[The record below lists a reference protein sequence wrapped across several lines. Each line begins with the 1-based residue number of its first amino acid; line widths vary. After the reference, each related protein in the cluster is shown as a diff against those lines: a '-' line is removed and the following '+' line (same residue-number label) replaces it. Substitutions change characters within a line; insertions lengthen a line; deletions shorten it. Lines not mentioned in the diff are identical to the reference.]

1 MLLETGSAPGVH
13 WHISTVSVIVRE
25 QHRLCFLFLS
35 GCMSTVICC
44 FPSLRVQPLFS
55 LLQPE
60 DGMVCIQSPLHTT
73 DQGCH
78 TINSPAVLVNVCVS
92 LQINSCSPGGN
103 TTEQARSLSGR
114 KMWKCIW
121 SNMPVRNWP
130 MTVIKPETGFP
141 CLGRDVQWMCRL
153 SAKTL
158 FWQISL
164 AAGSRRQLFVFA
176 RRAAEQQHQTQFS
189 ADSL

>member
-44 FPSLRVQPLFS
+44 FPSLYVFS
-55 LLQPE
+55 LYSLCCSQKMAWFVYSLLSTLQIRAATLLIALP
-60 DGMVCIQSPLHTT
+60 CW
-73 DQGCH
+73 
-78 TINSPAVLVNVCVS
+78 CVS

-121 SNMPVRNWP
+121 SNM